1 MGITN
6 RLQPDEVTNLCNTA
20 SEPNDPTG
28 PDGLAD
34 IDRFARFIRATETPA
49 RDSTLAQTPKARL
62 GADFLL
68 RSAAIFVHVQTLTTA
83 PAGAT
88 VNGGTFTIPPAL
100 GDKQFHPMATSSF
113 TMSVPATASSWPC
126 LEH

>member
-34 IDRFARFIRATETPA
+34 IDRSP
-49 RDSTLAQTPKARL
+49 
-62 GADFLL
+62 
-68 RSAAIFVHVQTLTTA
+68 
-83 PAGAT
+83 
-88 VNGGTFTIPPAL
+88 
-100 GDKQFHPMATSSF
+100 
-113 TMSVPATASSWPC
+113 ASSAPPK
-126 LEH
+126 LRRAIRRLRKLPKQG